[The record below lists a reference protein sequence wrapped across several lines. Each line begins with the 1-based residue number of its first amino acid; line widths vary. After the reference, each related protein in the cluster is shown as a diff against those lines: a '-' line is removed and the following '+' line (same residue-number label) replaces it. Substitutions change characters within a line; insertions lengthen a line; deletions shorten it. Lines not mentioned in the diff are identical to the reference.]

1 MNRKTSKVAIIPCS
15 SYDRDTVYR
24 AVKQG
29 IELLGGVNHLLKK
42 DRRVLLKPNL
52 LAPDPPE
59 KGSTTHPSVFYGV
72 GAVVR
77 NNGFEAVYGDSFA
90 VGSGLFVAKR
100 NGIHSVA
107 KELGINNVPFKQS
120 REVRVKNAIQNPV
133 FQIAEEVF
141 ETENFIN
148 IPKLK
153 THGLTIMTGALK
165 NIFGAIPG
173 LLKPEFHMK
182 LPSPDLFTNM
192 IVDLNRVIKN
202 NLIVMDAVE
211 SMEGNGPRN
220 GTLVH
225 TGIIIISDDPAAV
238 DATGARIMGIKPE
251 SIPLI
256 KKAGN
261 AGIGNIEEERIE
273 YLGASV
279 KDFTI
284 KKFTFPPPTKI
295 NKNSSSKTGGITRT
309 LRNWFIPKPVIDH
322 NSCTKCGNCVRI
334 CPVTPKALSQNKGE
348 VPRYNYNLC
357 IRCYCCQETCP
368 EGAISIKVPVL
379 GRISKIFGG

>member
-1 MNRKTSKVAIIPCS
+1 MENHISKVAVIPCS
-15 SYDRDTVYR
+15 SYDRDVVYT

-29 IELLGGVNHLLKK
+29 IELLGGINRFLKK
-42 DRRVLLKPNL
+42 GSRVLLKPNL

-59 KGSTTHPSVFYGV
+59 KGSTTHPSVFYGI
-72 GAVVR
+72 GALVR
-77 NNGFEAVYGDSFA
+77 NNRFEAVYGDSFA

-100 NGIHSVA
+100 NGIHAVA
-107 KELGINNVPFKQS
+107 EELGINNVPFKHS
-120 REVRVKNAIQNPV
+120 LEIRVENALQNPI
-133 FQIAEEVF
+133 FQIAEDVM

-192 IVDLNRVIKN
+192 LVDLNRAIKN
-202 NLIVMDAVE
+202 SLIVMDAID

-251 SIPLI
+251 SVPLI
-256 KKAGN
+256 RKAGK
-261 AGIGNIEEERIE
+261 AGIGNIEEEKIE
-273 YLGASV
+273 YLGSSP
-279 KDFTI
+279 KDFTV
-284 KKFTFPPPTKI
+284 KKFSFSPLTNI
-295 NKNSSSKTGGITRT
+295 NENSGKTGGIVRT
-309 LRNWFIPKPVIDH
+309 LRNWFIPKPVID
-322 NSCTKCGNCVRI
+322 SAVCSKCGSCVKI
-334 CPVTPKALSQNKGE
+334 CPVTPKALSQGTGE
-348 VPRYNYNLC
+348 VPKYDYNSC

-368 EGAISIKVPVL
+368 EGAISIKTPL
-379 GRISKIFGG
+379 PGKISKIFGG